1 LNRRWAAVLVLLLLT
16 GISIAANAY
25 VGAQGW
31 RLYYGDAEAHLNI
44 GRRVLDSRTPNGE
57 QFGTVWLPSLH
68 ALMQPLV
75 TRDDLWRSG
84 LAGALVASACFVIG
98 CWVLYLTFRR
108 VFQSEAAGWTAA
120 LVPALNPNLLYLQA
134 TPMTEAVFLAG
145 FAVLLYG
152 LVVAEQEQNW
162 MGIGIAAAGSLL
174 ASLTR
179 YEGWF
184 LIPFAALVVLV
195 RSGRQRWPRT
205 AVFVSLAMLGPV
217 AWLAHN
223 WWYWRDP
230 LEFYRGEWSAM
241 AIYSRQLAAGMQP
254 YPGDHD
260 LPAAARYYWEAARA
274 VSGWALL
281 IAAAAGVV
289 ALWRRWHWSI
299 AWLAI
304 PSVFYIWSIYSS
316 GTPIFVPNLWPHSYY
331 NTRYGLAVLPLLA
344 GLTAALVSAAPKRWK
359 VAAAGLVA
367 GAGLIPW
374 LLNPVPDAWICW
386 KESQVNSEVRR
397 AWTREA
403 AHFLKGHY
411 RMGTGI
417 WMPFGDLTGIL
428 REAGVPL
435 REALHEGNRPLFES
449 ALARPELFLRQEWVI
464 AFSGD
469 KVATALQKAR
479 RKGLVYSCWKRIEPK
494 GGPVVEIYRRGG

>member
-1 LNRRWAAVLVLLLLT
+1 MFLLLA
-16 GISIAANAY
+16 GISVAANIY

-31 RLYYGDAEAHLNI
+31 RLYFGDAEAHLNI

-75 TRDDLWRSG
+75 VRDDLWRSG
-84 LAGALVASACFVIG
+84 LAGSLVASACFVAG
-98 CWVLYLTFRR
+98 CWLLYLTFRR
-108 VFQSEAAGWTAA
+108 VFNMEAAG
-120 LVPALNPNLLYLQA
+120 LVAGLAPALNPNLLYLQA
-134 TPMTEAVFLAG
+134 APMTETVFLAG
-145 FAVLLYG
+145 FAGLLYG
-152 LVVAEQEQNW
+152 MVVIEQDQSW
-162 MGIGIAAAGSLL
+162 RGIGIAAAGSLL

-195 RSGRQRWPRT
+195 RSGRQRWLRT
-205 AVFVSLAMLGPV
+205 AVFVSLAMLGPLS
-217 AWLAHN
+217 WLAHN

-241 AIYSRQLAAGMQP
+241 AIYGRQLAAGMQP

-260 LPAAARYYWEAARA
+260 LPAAARYYWEAARS
-274 VSGWALL
+274 VSGWGLL
-281 IAAAAGVV
+281 IAAAVGVV
-289 ALWRRWHWSI
+289 ALWRRWHWSV

-304 PSVFYIWSIYSS
+304 PCVFYVWSIYSS
-316 GTPIFVPNLWPHSYY
+316 GTPIFVPGLWPHSYY
-331 NTRYGLAVLPLLA
+331 NTRYGLAILPLLA
-344 GLTAALVSAAPKRWK
+344 GLAAALIAWTPEKWRRAAVP
-359 VAAAGLVA
+359 LVL

-374 LLNPVPDAWICW
+374 LLNPAPEAWICW

-403 AHFLKGHY
+403 AHFLKDHY

-449 ALARPELFLRQEWVI
+449 TLARPELFLRQEWVI

-494 GGPVVEIYRRGG
+494 GGPVVEIYRRGE